1 VDWTPVFVVAVVAL
15 VILRLARA
23 RSPAARESR
32 GLAFATGILSLGLLV
47 TLLLMGAMVIVVLGN
62 PGP

>member
-1 VDWTPVFVVAVVAL
+1 VDWTPVFVAAVITL
-15 VILRLARA
+15 VILRVARA

-32 GLAFATGILSLGLLV
+32 VVSFATGILSLGLLV
-47 TLLLMGAMVIVVLGN
+47 TLLFMGALLIVVLGN